1 MVFSRCHHLRPA
13 PCPLRPAPCR
23 TMRTSTSIKL
33 AVAAVV
39 ALFFA
44 GFVLRAATRLASAA
58 MHSMLMLVVVVVV
71 ILWAVWK
78 FR

>member
-1 MVFSRCHHLRPA
+1 
-13 PCPLRPAPCR
+13 
-23 TMRTSTSIKL
+23 MRTSTSIKL
-33 AVAAVV
+33 AIAAVI

-58 MHSMLMLVVVVVV
+58 MHSMLMLVVVAVV